1 MSIPYVVDGET
12 PLDSAL
18 FNPIIDRANGLA
30 DGSVPIALPG
40 ITAALGAY
48 VPLQNMRASVVN
60 TRDHGVLGQNADY
73 TTQFQ
78 EAYDALPDPSS
89 GVVGGGVLLV
99 PPGRN
104 QLGRIQ
110 LLKNKP
116 VVIMREG
123 GAACRFGHY
132 STYGAGDAVLIGLED
147 GEGSA
152 IFAIDEPSD
161 EVANGYGFQFK
172 GLHLDLSGGTQYGI
186 YGENINGTVLEDLV
200 AYGPATQVI
209 PQWLTR
215 GVMDPTHGDDCSWWR
230 IIGCQT
236 NRVGLATNGTAG
248 VQSCNQWAFE
258 RDIVFPGNQVN
269 ACLSLIGNDRPFTL
283 GNNFEVST
291 NTGVYGM
298 YLEGCTRGVF
308 VGDSGEAGTGATFI
322 KAVGCFGNLFMP
334 VGNSSSTDA
343 SDVLIDDNGT
353 NVVITPVTTPL
364 ASLYGGAAPIRHTGK
379 YPQTGFGTHGLL
391 ASTLAAMP
399 NHLHQGRWQFVKNL
413 YDVGGIVAEYWDG
426 TAWSSW
432 TPTDLS
438 NLSVDNTR
446 TITID
451 ETHKKCRFRLGT
463 TGSPDWPFLLCRMVR
478 GSGSAAGD
486 IGLTVEALASDG
498 TTVQQTFTTTLTL
511 DSVFDG
517 FTFPMPWIAGTYVRI
532 TLDTPVT
539 GSQTLV
545 MSRLACFTATADRP
559 SGKNGL
565 GKIHRCF
572 GTPESQI
579 YGNVGDLCLRTDG
592 GAGTTLYVK
601 ESGANTNTG
610 WVAK

>member
-1 MSIPYVVDGET
+1 M
-12 PLDSAL
+12 
-18 FNPIIDRANGLA
+18 
-30 DGSVPIALPG
+30 
-40 ITAALGAY
+40 
-48 VPLQNMRASVVN
+48 
-60 TRDHGVLGQNADY
+60 
-73 TTQFQ
+73 
-78 EAYDALPDPSS
+78 
-89 GVVGGGVLLV
+89 
-99 PPGRN
+99 
-104 QLGRIQ
+104 
-110 LLKNKP
+110 
-116 VVIMREG
+116 
-123 GAACRFGHY
+123 
-132 STYGAGDAVLIGLED
+132 
-147 GEGSA
+147 
-152 IFAIDEPSD
+152 
-161 EVANGYGFQFK
+161 
-172 GLHLDLSGGTQYGI
+172 
-186 YGENINGTVLEDLV
+186 
-200 AYGPATQVI
+200 
-209 PQWLTR
+209 
-215 GVMDPTHGDDCSWWR
+215 
-230 IIGCQT
+230 
-236 NRVGLATNGTAG
+236 
-248 VQSCNQWAFE
+248 
-258 RDIVFPGNQVN
+258 
-269 ACLSLIGNDRPFTL
+269 
-283 GNNFEVST
+283 
-291 NTGVYGM
+291 
-298 YLEGCTRGVF
+298 
-308 VGDSGEAGTGATFI
+308 
-322 KAVGCFGNLFMP
+322 
-334 VGNSSSTDA
+334 
-343 SDVLIDDNGT
+343 
-353 NVVITPVTTPL
+353 
-364 ASLYGGAAPIRHTGK
+364 
-379 YPQTGFGTHGLL
+379 
-391 ASTLAAMP
+391 
-399 NHLHQGRWQFVKNL
+399 
-413 YDVGGIVAEYWDG
+413 GGIVAEYWDG

-486 IGLTVEALASDG
+486 IGLTVEALASDD

-511 DSVFDG
+511 DSVFEG